1 MEATIQL
8 SVAQLREIIELAE
21 INLKRDDSLSNTVE
35 IYKIKEC
42 ETHTGGDT
50 IRVYQKSGY
59 AECVGTQLL

>member
-8 SVAQLREIIELAE
+8 SVAQLKEIIELAE
-21 INLKRDDSLSNTVE
+21 INLKNDDSLSNTVE
-35 IYKIKEC
+35 IYRIKEC

-59 AECVGTQLL
+59 SECISKNIL